1 MMRSGPRSVTCENT
15 VILISALRQTNGL
28 NFNSHLD
35 KEIRS
40 GLTHCDTNTLAAVRH
55 SPLLHSTSPTWKS
68 IVRFLSASEGWTWF
82 GALAWRRRVE
92 TMTMP
97 SPGFLCI
104 LPTMLLQ
111 RVRNSWGSSNPESS
125 WMDSGNTPRRLLWL
139 PLLRRPLPGS
149 DTSNMNS
156 HIHLENHIATTFS
169 RFFPLSFR
177 YWSSWYS
184 DVLPS
189 TQDYPVWPSH

>member
-1 MMRSGPRSVTCENT
+1 MWEHCYFDKCSASNRRKELEQSFGQREEKRS
-15 VILISALRQTNGL
+15 
-28 NFNSHLD
+28 
-35 KEIRS
+35 
-40 GLTHCDTNTLAAVRH
+40 HCDTNTLAAVQH
-55 SPLLHSTSPTWKS
+55 SPLLRSTSPTWKS

-97 SPGFLCI
+97 SPGFLCR

-125 WMDSGNTPRRLLWL
+125 WMDSGNAPRRLLWL
-139 PLLRRPLPGS
+139 PLLRIPLPGS

-156 HIHLENHIATTFS
+156 HLSLENYITRTFS
-169 RFFPLSFR
+169 R
-177 YWSSWYS
+177 YWSN
-184 DVLPS
+184 VLPS
-189 TQDYPVWPSH
+189 TQDYPVWLSH

>member
-1 MMRSGPRSVTCENT
+1 MWEHCYFEKCSASNRRKELEQSFGQREEKRS
-15 VILISALRQTNGL
+15 
-28 NFNSHLD
+28 
-35 KEIRS
+35 
-40 GLTHCDTNTLAAVRH
+40 HCDTNTLAAVPH
-55 SPLLHSTSPTWKS
+55 SPLLRSTSPTWKS

-97 SPGFLCI
+97 SPGFLCR

-125 WMDSGNTPRRLLWL
+125 WMDSGNAPRRLLWL
-139 PLLRRPLPGS
+139 PLLRIALPGS

-156 HIHLENHIATTFS
+156 HLSLENYITRTFS
-169 RFFPLSFR
+169 R
-177 YWSSWYS
+177 YWSNGYTP
-184 DVLPS
+184 VLFYQVHRI
-189 TQDYPVWPSH
+189 TQFDWVIKLI